1 MHGSNALLSIQQT
14 HREISDK
21 LWNICFSH
29 NLVHT
34 PVRELIRQ
42 NWKPVYHSNS
52 LYDRI
57 KLTLYSALESCCSC
71 RTRAAPSLDGA
82 I

>member
-57 KLTLYSALESCCSC
+57 KL
-71 RTRAAPSLDGA
+71 PSPPLGGFGRRF
-82 I
+82 IRP